1 MAKIKIRRD
10 PFVVVRHD
18 EIGRIVIDPFLI
30 VINNSRLAAWIA
42 KSGGRAVPEYCA
54 NVDKRFPVFN
64 ARAFRRLVRGSNR
77 DLAALAGLR
86 LRAHRALIELTAA
99 ARPSVARAGRL
110 NGCLKRLEKRFWENR
125 VLFESTDS
133 LVGRYYGA
141 VRNPV

>member
-1 MAKIKIRRD
+1 MAKMKIRRD

-30 VINNSRLAAWIA
+30 VINNSRLAAWLA
-42 KSGGRAVPEYCA
+42 KSEGRVVPEYYA
-54 NVDKRFPVFN
+54 SVDKRFPAFN
-64 ARAFRRLVRGSNR
+64 VRAFRQLARGSNR

-86 LRAHRALIELTAA
+86 LRAHRALIELTAE

-125 VLFESTDS
+125 SLFESTER
-133 LVGRYYGA
+133 LVGLYYGA
-141 VRNPV
+141 VRYRI